1 VEASQHVT
9 LVRYFAEPPTV
20 FDISSACC
28 NILAGTTHP
37 KTQSMSTTPFREQ
50 PAKSL
55 RHNDKRKIVEHYDL
69 VSPYYQSLW
78 GNHIHH
84 GYWISGDE
92 SKEQAQLQ
100 LMEHLAELANIQ
112 TGCTVLDIGCG
123 FGGSSI
129 YLAQKYKASATGIT
143 ISPVQV
149 EMARK
154 AAAAE
159 HLDARFL
166 LMDAEALDFPQ
177 QFDLLWSVESISH
190 YHDHRSFFANAA
202 RFLKP
207 GGLFALTDWFKK
219 PGLSP
224 AQEQKFI
231 EPIDRGMFIELE
243 TMDDY
248 ESYLVASGL
257 EIVQSQ
263 DLTRQCAKS
272 WDIGLD
278 MIRDKSLWILAAKMG
293 KDFVANLRSF
303 KAMRAGYSSGNFVYG
318 LFIARKPF
326 SANLK

>member
-1 VEASQHVT
+1 
-9 LVRYFAEPPTV
+9 
-20 FDISSACC
+20 
-28 NILAGTTHP
+28 
-37 KTQSMSTTPFREQ
+37 MSTTPFREQ
-50 PAKSL
+50 SAKPP
-55 RHNDKRKIVEHYDL
+55 RHNDKRKIVEHYDF

-84 GYWISGDE
+84 GYWIRGDE

-100 LMEHLAELANIQ
+100 LMEHLTELANIQ
-112 TGCTVLDIGCG
+112 TGSTVLDIGCG

-129 YLAQKYKASATGIT
+129 YLAQKYNAHATGIT

-177 QFDLLWSVESISH
+177 PFDLLWSVESISH
-190 YHDHRSFFANAA
+190 YHDRRSFFANAA

-207 GGLFALTDWFKK
+207 GGIFALTDWFKK

-243 TMDDY
+243 SMDDY

-257 EIVQSQ
+257 EMVHRQ

-272 WDIGLD
+272 WDLGLD

-318 LFIARKPF
+318 LFTARKPF
-326 SANLK
+326 SANPK

>member
-1 VEASQHVT
+1 
-9 LVRYFAEPPTV
+9 
-20 FDISSACC
+20 
-28 NILAGTTHP
+28 
-37 KTQSMSTTPFREQ
+37 MSTTPFHEQ
-50 PAKSL
+50 SAKPL

-84 GYWISGDE
+84 GYWIRGDE

-100 LMEHLAELANIQ
+100 LMEHLTELANIQ
-112 TGCTVLDIGCG
+112 TGSTVLDIGCG

-129 YLAQKYKASATGIT
+129 YLAQKYNAHATGIT

-177 QFDLLWSVESISH
+177 PFDLLWSVESISH
-190 YHDHRSFFANAA
+190 YHDRRSFFANAA

-207 GGLFALTDWFKK
+207 GGIFALTDWFKK

-257 EIVQSQ
+257 EIVHRQ

-272 WDIGLD
+272 WDLGLD

-318 LFIARKPF
+318 LFTARKPF
-326 SANLK
+326 SANPK